1 MNPKTKKILLQVE
14 LAHLELVEAE
24 QLFTQYN
31 EEFIKEFGEE
41 LRFLE
46 SQKSP
51 LKDAQKQHK
60 KILPPIN
67 EVAPSVSDLVQN
79 LYRNLAKKIHPDV
92 SSHLNA
98 VDLFKRLTNL
108 YEKGDVVGI
117 LSLAVEAQIEL
128 PPFQENDY
136 KLIEKKIKH
145 RYKKATDISQRLA
158 WVWKK
163 NKNDPK
169 IKEIIYT
176 TLELDLEEFTNWKET
191 DQ

>member
-67 EVAPSVSDLVQN
+67 EVAPSASDLVQN

-98 VDLFKRLTNL
+98 VVLFKRLTNL

-145 RYKKATDISQRLA
+145 RYKKVTDISQRLA